1 MITKESLNTLGIA
14 AISSTAIEGS
24 QQVAQVL
31 TEVAAAPPDYT
42 SILQV
47 IIQIAIGIGT
57 LLKLFKKEKKNDV
70 NGQ

>member
-1 MITKESLNTLGIA
+1 MITKETINTLGIA

-24 QQVAQVL
+24 EKVAQVL
-31 TEVAAAPPDYT
+31 TEVAAAPPDFT
-42 SILQV
+42 GILQI

-70 NGQ
+70 DGQ

>member
-1 MITKESLNTLGIA
+1 MITKETFNTIGVA
-14 AISSTAIEGS
+14 AISTTAIQGA
-24 QQVAQVL
+24 QDVAQAI
-31 TEVAAAPPDYT
+31 TETAAAPPDYS

-70 NGQ
+70 NR